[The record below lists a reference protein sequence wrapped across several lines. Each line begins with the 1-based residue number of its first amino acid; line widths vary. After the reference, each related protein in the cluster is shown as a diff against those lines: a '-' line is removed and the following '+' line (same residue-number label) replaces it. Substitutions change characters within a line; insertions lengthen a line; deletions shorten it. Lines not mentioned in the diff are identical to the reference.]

1 MIDAGGAAVGAGGIR
16 RANRPVNGNH
26 TAIPPRRRGAI
37 VPVRFVS

>member
-1 MIDAGGAAVGAGGIR
+1 MIDTGGATGRAGGIR
-16 RANRPVNGNH
+16 RANRPVNGIH